1 MVEDDLREIK
11 TMNGST
17 PGWKTSEF
25 YLHLASQAAILWGA
39 VQGFVPPK
47 WAAIISTVGIAVY
60 TVARTVL
67 KTVTDV
73 KAAQTAAE
81 PAPVAPTS
89 TVVVQNNP

>member
-1 MVEDDLREIK
+1 
-11 TMNGST
+11 MNST
-17 PGWKTSEF
+17 SPGWRSTEF
-25 YLHLASQAAILWGA
+25 WLHLASQAALLWGA
-39 VQGFVPPK
+39 VQGFVPAK
-47 WAAIISTVGIAVY
+47 WAAIISTIGIAVY

-73 KAAQTAAE
+73 KAAQQAAAE